1 MTPETLNGSTPPVS
15 GLDAAHLSS
24 ALPRY
29 AEALGLALSPAQ
41 GTQIN
46 FRQGE
51 FVFGKE
57 SIERRHRLASVGLV
71 SLLLLGLM
79 GGDFY
84 LHYHQKEKKFLELKQ
99 ALRSEFTKTFP
110 QTKNVSNEVEQTR
123 AAINERKKNA
133 EFLGVGEE
141 SPLEVLK
148 VVTAGI
154 PTEVRIDVTDM
165 VIDGNKVRIEAQ
177 TDSYDSVDRIRGGL
191 MKVGHFQEVNVSDA
205 KISADQSK
213 VSFRIQLT
221 MTEGSKDERKR
232 NS

>member
-1 MTPETLNGSTPPVS
+1 M
-15 GLDAAHLSS
+15 
-24 ALPRY
+24 
-29 AEALGLALSPAQ
+29 
-41 GTQIN
+41 
-46 FRQGE
+46 
-51 FVFGKE
+51 
-57 SIERRHRLASVGLV
+57 
-71 SLLLLGLM
+71 
-79 GGDFY
+79 
-84 LHYHQKEKKFLELKQ
+84 
-99 ALRSEFTKTFP
+99 
-110 QTKNVSNEVEQTR
+110 EQTR

-165 VIDGNKVRIEAQ
+165 VIDGNKIRIEAQ

-213 VSFRIQLT
+213 VGFRIQLT
-221 MTEGSKDERKR
+221 MTEGKKDERKR
-232 NS
+232 SS